1 MSAPPYA
8 GSLDVVD
15 GSARWCVS
23 FAEAIDTLRALPDA
37 CVDAIVTD
45 PPAGIRFMGVAWDT
59 FEARAKGTG
68 RDRALAFDKVGG
80 NHNPSN
86 PADRAR
92 TTRAEGAR
100 FRAALEPIFAECLRV
115 AKPSA
120 RAIVWAIPRTSHW
133 TATALEDAGWEIVDV
148 AVHLQAQGF
157 PKSRGLLKPAAEH
170 WILARKPGPVAPL
183 NVDACRIGT
192 SKDVP
197 ASVSRTHGAVYS
209 DGLRHETGA
218 EAGHDPNV
226 GRWPA
231 NATLD
236 EGAALLLDAQSGTRK
251 SGAMRAGTLRK
262 NLDSYSGSFSESHG
276 TASDIAPS
284 AGGASRF
291 FYVSKC
297 KGNERKGNPH
307 PTPKPVDLMR
317 WLCRLV
323 TPAGGLVV
331 DPFCGSGS
339 TGEAALAEGLRFI
352 GIEREDAYVQYARP
366 RLAAVERALAAD
378 TTTPAQLSLLGS
390 DDGAP

>member
-37 CVDAIVTD
+37 CADAIVTD
-45 PPAGIRFMGVAWDT
+45 PPAGIGFMGQSWDHHL
-59 FEARAKGTG
+59 GG
-68 RDRALAFDKVGG
+68 RRNWIATHA
-80 NHNPSN
+80 
-86 PADRAR
+86 AI
-92 TTRAEGAR
+92 
-100 FRAALEPIFAECLRV
+100 FRECLRV
-115 AKPSA
+115 AKPGA
-120 RAIVWAIPRTSHW
+120 HAIVWALPRTSHW
-133 TATALEDAGWEIVDV
+133 TATALEDAGWEIRDV
-148 AVHLQAQGF
+148 AVHLQAQSF
-157 PKSRGLLKPAAEH
+157 PKSKSLLKPAAEH
-170 WILARKPGPVAPL
+170 WILAKAPGPLRAL

-192 SKDVP
+192 SKEVP
-197 ASVSRTHGAVYS
+197 ASVSRTDGKVY
-209 DGLRHETGA
+209 GRFAQETGA
-218 EAGHDPNV
+218 EDGYNPNV

-236 EGAALLLDAQSGTRK
+236 EGAAALLDAQSGVRK

-297 KGNERKGNPH
+297 KGNERAGNPH
-307 PTPKPVDLMR
+307 PTVKPIALMR

-323 TPAGGLVV
+323 TPPGGLVV
-331 DPFCGSGS
+331 DPFAGSGS

-366 RLAAVERALAAD
+366 RLAAVERATAK
-378 TTTPAQLSLLGS
+378 
-390 DDGAP
+390 DGAA

>member
-1 MSAPPYA
+1 MSA
-8 GSLDVVD
+8 GDVL
-15 GSARWCVS
+15 SCAARWCVLKG
-23 FAEAIDTLRALPDA
+23 EAIDTLRALPDA
-37 CVDAIVTD
+37 CADAIVTD
-45 PPAGIRFMGVAWDT
+45 PPAGIGFMGQSWDNHL
-59 FEARAKGTG
+59 GG
-68 RDRALAFDKVGG
+68 RRNWIATHA
-80 NHNPSN
+80 
-86 PADRAR
+86 AI
-92 TTRAEGAR
+92 
-100 FRAALEPIFAECLRV
+100 FRECLRV
-115 AKPSA
+115 AKPGA
-120 RAIVWAIPRTSHW
+120 HAIVWAIPRTSHW
-133 TATALEDAGWEIVDV
+133 TATALEDAGWEIRDV

-157 PKSRGLLKPAAEH
+157 PKSKSLLKPAAEH
-170 WILARKPGPVAPL
+170 WILAKAPGPLREL
-183 NVDACRIGT
+183 NIDACRVGT

-197 ASVSRTHGAVYS
+197 ASLSTRSLSGYGDRTGRQGMRADHSGM
-209 DGLRHETGA
+209 
-218 EAGHDPNV
+218 DPNT

-236 EGAALLLDAQSGTRK
+236 EGAAALLDAQSGVRK

-297 KGNERKGNPH
+297 KDSERKGNPH
-307 PTPKPVDLMR
+307 PTVKPIALMR

-366 RLAAVERALAAD
+366 RLAAVERATAK
-378 TTTPAQLSLLGS
+378 
-390 DDGAP
+390 DGAA